1 MARDATSGSFDF
13 TLRLA
18 ALGAAQDDRGYA
30 RFGKWASQLPK
41 MPKLPN
47 IAEIG
52 RCQNH
57 YGTIALVASPCG
69 TI

>member
-1 MARDATSGSFDF
+1 VIGIAEIARHRRHRASSGNQNLPQIYADERGSG
-13 TLRLA
+13 TL
-18 ALGAAQDDRGYA
+18 
-30 RFGKWASQLPK
+30 PE

-57 YGTIALVASPCG
+57 YRTIALVASPCG

>member
-1 MARDATSGSFDF
+1 MAKDAMSGSFDF

-18 ALGAAQDDRGYA
+18 ALGVAQDDRGSA
-30 RFGKWASQLPK
+30 RFGKWASQLPE

-52 RCQNH
+52 RCQNQ
-57 YGTIALVASPCG
+57 YRTIALVASRCG